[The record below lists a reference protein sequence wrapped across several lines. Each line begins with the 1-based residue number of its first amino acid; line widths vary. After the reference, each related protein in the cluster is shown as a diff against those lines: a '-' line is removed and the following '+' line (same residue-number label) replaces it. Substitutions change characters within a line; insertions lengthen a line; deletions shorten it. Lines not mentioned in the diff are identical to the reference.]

1 MIEHKKKSF
10 EKALLYSYQAAK
22 ICKVEEIESGI
33 EYRALINPDKINNDY
48 DVKNLSVSF
57 EHNYKC
63 GDILYWKGTDT
74 YWLVYLKQFTEDAY
88 FRAEIRRCKYQ
99 IQWVDTNKEKKSTW
113 AYIRGPVE
121 GKIDSVNFENN
132 SLDMPNYSLNIY
144 IPNNKHN
151 FDKFTRY
158 STFMFDGKTWEV
170 QGTDHISA
178 DGIIEVIAKEYYTNN
193 ITSDVEQNLT
203 DAFEIVPVLEK
214 TSEDILGEIVIKPTI
229 TYKYSYSD
237 AEDFG
242 AWDIVEKV
250 PVTLSPDPAAANVI
264 SLTWNELLSGQF
276 TLVYT
281 TSAGEKIEKTII
293 VDSLF

>member
-1 MIEHKKKSF
+1 MNNLELLLKRNQIDEVDRYQDNAVPGLGRLRARLAADGGSAQEDRMIEHKKKSF

-57 EHNYKC
+57 EYNYKC

-121 GKIDSVNFENN
+121 GKIDSVNSILPLNN
-132 SLDMPNYSLNIY
+132 N
-144 IPNNKHN
+144 
-151 FDKFTRY
+151 
-158 STFMFDGKTWEV
+158 E
-170 QGTDHISA
+170 
-178 DGIIEVIAKEYYTNN
+178 
-193 ITSDVEQNLT
+193 
-203 DAFEIVPVLEK
+203 
-214 TSEDILGEIVIKPTI
+214 
-229 TYKYSYSD
+229 
-237 AEDFG
+237 
-242 AWDIVEKV
+242 
-250 PVTLSPDPAAANVI
+250 SPF
-264 SLTWNELLSGQF
+264 L
-276 TLVYT
+276 
-281 TSAGEKIEKTII
+281 
-293 VDSLF
+293 